1 MFVDESLAVNVLL
14 YMLYS
19 IVIINSSILSYY
31 TGKTLIKATVKVA
44 ARYPKKR

>member
-31 TGKTLIKATVKVA
+31 TGKTLIKATVMVA
-44 ARYPKKR
+44 ARYPK